1 MQQGGEQEVLQGV
14 KKTIL
19 VLSGM
24 SSSLGTHPT
33 VLEIRL
39 HDTVPEYKWPHNIS
53 RLLKQVT
60 PPFFSKTF
68 SGKGGV
74 GKSTVAVQLAL
85 AHQQA
90 GLKVSDPAQHLK
102 LLKTKHG
109 NNNNLVRLG
118 SWTLTCVGQVCQEYS
133 E

>member
-60 PPFFSKTF
+60 PPFFSKTLF
-68 SGKGGV
+68 RKRRGGEV
-74 GKSTVAVQLAL
+74 NRSCAAGACTST
-85 AHQQA
+85 
-90 GLKVSDPAQHLK
+90 S
-102 LLKTKHG
+102 
-109 NNNNLVRLG
+109 R
-118 SWTLTCVGQVCQEYS
+118 S
-133 E
+133 

>member
-1 MQQGGEQEVLQGV
+1 MVRLLISPKSVLKMQQGGDQEVLQGV

-24 SSSLGTHPT
+24 SSSLGAHPT

-39 HDTVPEYKWPHNIS
+39 QD
-53 RLLKQVT
+53 T
-60 PPFFSKTF
+60 PPFFSKT
-68 SGKGGV
+68 SSPGKGGV

-90 GLKVSDPAQHLK
+90 GLKVSDPPK
-102 LLKTKHG
+102 
-109 NNNNLVRLG
+109 
-118 SWTLTCVGQVCQEYS
+118 C
-133 E
+133 

>member
-39 HDTVPEYKWPHNIS
+39 HDTEPK
-53 RLLKQVT
+53 
-60 PPFFSKTF
+60 
-68 SGKGGV
+68 
-74 GKSTVAVQLAL
+74 
-85 AHQQA
+85 
-90 GLKVSDPAQHLK
+90 
-102 LLKTKHG
+102 
-109 NNNNLVRLG
+109 
-118 SWTLTCVGQVCQEYS
+118 
-133 E
+133 

>member
-39 HDTVPEYKWPHNIS
+39 QDP
-53 RLLKQVT
+53 
-60 PPFFSKTF
+60 PPFLSKI
-68 SGKGGV
+68 SSPGKGGV

-102 LLKTKHG
+102 LLKTKPG

-118 SWTLTCVGQVCQEYS
+118 SWTLTCVDQVSQECS

>member
-1 MQQGGEQEVLQGV
+1 MPKSGLKMQQGGEQEVLQGV

-33 VLEIRL
+33 VLDLRL
-39 HDTVPEYKWPHNIS
+39 
-53 RLLKQVT
+53 QVT
-60 PPFFSKTF
+60 PPFFSKT
-68 SGKGGV
+68 SSPGKGGV

-90 GLKVSDPAQHLK
+90 GLKVSDPP
-102 LLKTKHG
+102 KH
-109 NNNNLVRLG
+109 
-118 SWTLTCVGQVCQEYS
+118 
-133 E
+133 